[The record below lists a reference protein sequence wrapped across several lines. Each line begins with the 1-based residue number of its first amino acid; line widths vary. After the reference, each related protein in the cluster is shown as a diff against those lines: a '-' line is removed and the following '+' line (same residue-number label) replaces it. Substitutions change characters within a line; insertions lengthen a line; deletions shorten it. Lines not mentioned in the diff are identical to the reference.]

1 MFLILNPDKE
11 PRMTGTALNAL
22 DRAATLVAL
31 AATTFDLLVIGGGIT
46 GAGVARDAALRG
58 MSVALVEAE
67 DFSAG
72 TSNRSSKLI
81 HGGLRYLAMGDVAL
95 VRETALE
102 RKAVHAM
109 APHLAEPCW
118 MLVPARNRASL
129 LKFMVGITA
138 YEKLGAVEKRDV
150 HHNWNRQELA
160 RFEPHLDSGAH
171 PFACVYR
178 EYLTDDS
185 RLVLATLRA
194 AAGGGA
200 VVVSRLRAEAALR
213 DGERI
218 SGFTCRC
225 TLTDASVDVRAT
237 TIVNATGP
245 WAETVARLETGAGE
259 ERASRLHLSKG
270 VHVVVPA
277 SKLPIRNLVVM
288 GTPDK
293 RSIFAIP
300 RGDTVYLGTTDTSYH
315 GDRWLWPE
323 IKREDVTY
331 LLEPITRYFDLPA
344 LSPDDVVAAWSGL
357 RPLIAEPGKAAR
369 EMSRKDEIWTGEG
382 GMLTI
387 AGGKLTGFRKMAED
401 VMDAVARSRGE
412 TLPEAPGPTPL
423 PGGDFDGDLDALAAR
438 LPGVGN
444 LGHGCAERLA
454 RLYGDEAEQVL
465 AMGAEPLVPGGQL
478 VLGEVDWS
486 VRQEASFDLE
496 DLIYRRTRAAWYSPS
511 ERDAVL
517 EPAARRMGTL
527 LGWSDAE
534 WSRQLAAVRDRFADE
549 MAFQRVSDDRLAGE
563 VL

>member
-1 MFLILNPDKE
+1 
-11 PRMTGTALNAL
+11 MTRTALDAL
-22 DRAATLVAL
+22 DRAGTLRAL
-31 AATTFDLLVIGGGIT
+31 QGRSFDLLVVGGGIT

-58 MSVALVEAE
+58 LSVALIEAE

-129 LKFMVGITA
+129 LKFMAGITA

-150 HHNWNRQELA
+150 HRNWNSDELA
-160 RFEPHLDSGAH
+160 RFEPQLDRDAH

-178 EYLTDDS
+178 EYLTDDA

-194 AAGGGA
+194 ATGAGA
-200 VVVSRLRAEAALR
+200 VVASRLRAESMLR
-213 DGERI
+213 EGTRVI
-218 SGFTCRC
+218 GVRARC
-225 TLTDASVDVRAT
+225 GLAGDEIEVRAT
-237 TIVNATGP
+237 TVVNATGP
-245 WAETVARLETGAGE
+245 WAETVAGLESESDAGGTAAGDAAE
-259 ERASRLHLSKG
+259 GRLHLSKG

-277 SKLPIRNLVVM
+277 ERLPINNLIVM
-288 GTPDK
+288 NTPDK

-323 IKREDVTY
+323 IDREDVSY
-331 LLEPITRYFDLPA
+331 LLEPITRYFKVPA
-344 LSPDDVVAAWSGL
+344 LRPEDVIAAWSGL
-357 RPLIAEPGKAAR
+357 RPLIAEPGKSAK
-369 EMSRKDEIWTGEG
+369 EMSRKDEIWNGSG

-401 VMDAVARSRGE
+401 VLDAVARARGT
-412 TLPEAPGPTPL
+412 TLPEAPGPTVM
-423 PGGDFDGDLDALAAR
+423 PGGDFEGDLEALAR
-438 LPGVGN
+438 GLPGVDN
-444 LGHGCAERLA
+444 LGRGCADRLV
-454 RLYGDEAEQVL
+454 RLYGSEAREVL
-465 AMGAEPLVPGGQL
+465 ELGAEPLVPGGEL

-486 VRQEASFDLE
+486 VRREATFELE
-496 DLIYRRTRAAWYSPS
+496 DLIYRRTRAAWYSPA
-511 ERDAVL
+511 ERAAVL
-517 EPAARRMGTL
+517 APAAERMAAL
-527 LGWSDAE
+527 LGWDAAE
-534 WSRQLAAVRDRFADE
+534 RDRQIAQVQARFDDE
-549 MAFQRVSDDRLAGE
+549 MAFRG
-563 VL
+563 